1 MQEYAFIVP
10 ILIVQAILGIALTVL
25 AVRGFREAKR
35 PQPQVISIE
44 SSPFKST
51 FRRTGN

>member
-1 MQEYAFIVP
+1 MQSMAIIVP
-10 ILIVQAILGIALTVL
+10 ILIVQAFVGLAL
-25 AVRGFREAKR
+25 AVLVVRAFREAKR

-44 SSPFKST
+44 SSPFKPT